1 MAETEV
7 ELWRKEN
14 EVLNRI
20 LNLQRC
26 KRVSPFK
33 IVQKPFSPLTW
44 HIYLKR

>member
-26 KRVSPFK
+26 KRVK
-33 IVQKPFSPLTW
+33 KPFSPLTW